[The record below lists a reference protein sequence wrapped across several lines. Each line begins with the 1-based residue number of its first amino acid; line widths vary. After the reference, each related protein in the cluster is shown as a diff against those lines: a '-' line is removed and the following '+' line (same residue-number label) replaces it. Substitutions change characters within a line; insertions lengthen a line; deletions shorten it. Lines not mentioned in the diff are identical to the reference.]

1 MSAGNVKER
10 LIQACSTEDGL
21 LTIVNLDNFH
31 LFNDI
36 YGEDLGK
43 KLLEVCARI
52 IDSVTEG
59 DDIKA
64 SLGGD
69 EFVIFCRGLKDKN
82 ELVEIHEY
90 INEKINESLPSVVGA
105 DDNISLGVSMGAVL
119 IPEEGTDYEELFE
132 KADKAL
138 DFVKQS
144 GGHNIAFYEK
154 QLSDK
159 KYLNDLDNLS
169 KEMDENSDERG
180 CMWLSHADFSIL
192 YRFLRRYIETY
203 KKSACKML
211 VTFSPVRDDVS
222 DDEFAQI
229 VKGFGN
235 VINAALRRSD
245 IMMQSRNNQF
255 FLLLPEMTEE
265 TMILI
270 SERFKKRWKEIGLD
284 SVMNMNI
291 EGEIITPNV
300 DEAG

>member
-1 MSAGNVKER
+1 MSASSVKER

-21 LTIVNLDNFH
+21 LTIVNLDNFL

-36 YGEDLGK
+36 YGEELGE
-43 KLLEVCARI
+43 KLLEVCVRI

-90 INEKINESLPSVVGA
+90 INEKINEALPSIVGA
-105 DDNISLGVSMGAVL
+105 DNNISLGVSMGAVL
-119 IPEEGTDYEELFE
+119 IPDEGTDYEELFG
-132 KADKAL
+132 KADQAL

-144 GGHNIAFYEK
+144 GGHKIAFYEK

-169 KEMDENSDERG
+169 KEMDEKNDERG
-180 CMWLSHADFSIL
+180 CMWLDHSDFSIV

-203 KKSACKML
+203 KKTACKML

-222 DDEFAQI
+222 DEEFAHI

-265 TMILI
+265 FMILI
-270 SERFKKRWKEIGLD
+270 SKRFEKRWKEIGLD

-291 EGEIITPNV
+291 DGEIIAPNV
-300 DEAG
+300 DEQG